1 MLRSASELLVS
12 LASGI
17 PSLAHW
23 KLNGPVPKAVVLR
36 VTLSPGHA
44 IWFVGPTRLVSGSTA
59 TDATDEVALP
69 HKLVTTTSY
78 RPVSAMVG
86 ELIVYALEEA
96 PGMPMPSL
104 RHW

>member
-23 KLNGPVPKAVVLR
+23 KPNGPVPEAVVLR

-44 IWFVGPTRLVSGSTA
+44 IWFVGPARLVSGSTA
-59 TDATDEVALP
+59 TDATDEVTLP
-69 HKLVTTTSY
+69 HKLVTTASY
-78 RPVSAMVG
+78 RPVSAVVGGMMVLG
-86 ELIVYALEEA
+86 FEEGA
-96 PGMPMPSL
+96 GVAMPSL
-104 RHW
+104 